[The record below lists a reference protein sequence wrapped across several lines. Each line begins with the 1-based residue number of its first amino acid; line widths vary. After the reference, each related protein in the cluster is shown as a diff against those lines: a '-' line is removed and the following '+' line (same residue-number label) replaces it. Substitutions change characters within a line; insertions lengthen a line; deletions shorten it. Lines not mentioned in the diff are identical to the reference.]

1 MTNGN
6 IDFTKIQ
13 ANIHYPSVLVRMD
26 FLFLVYNP
34 LEECDFY
41 FQTFAVNTQQSMAA
55 NVKAFLAQTAELKY
69 TYRQVNILI
78 HTARY
83 TSVPLELF
91 EDSRWKLSSIKNFR
105 KQNNEII
112 LCNVLGKSNLVILFY
127 DRQVNTFV
135 SVRTTS

>member
-6 IDFTKIQ
+6 IDFTKSSQYTLSIRL
-13 ANIHYPSVLVRMD
+13 STD
-26 FLFLVYNP
+26 GFSFSVYNP

-78 HTARY
+78 
-83 TSVPLELF
+83 PLYLCPIRIIRRRA
-91 EDSRWKLSSIKNFR
+91 DGNYLLSKLP
-105 KQNNEII
+105 QTE
-112 LCNVLGKSNLVILFY
+112 
-127 DRQVNTFV
+127 
-135 SVRTTS
+135 

>member
-1 MTNGN
+1 MIETT
-6 IDFTKIQ
+6 DFNKSEQYTLSIRL
-13 ANIHYPSVLVRMD
+13 STD
-26 FLFLVYNP
+26 GFSFSVYNP

-91 EDSRWKLSSIKNFR
+91 EDEQMETIFYQTSANRIINNTMQRIR
-105 KQNNEII
+105 KEQFSHS
-112 LCNVLGKSNLVILFY
+112 VY